1 MRGTPL
7 MDGRRS
13 CDHRA
18 CRARAGKPPLYFQH
32 QGHSQTLVGVERI
45 QVQPGH
51 AAEVSLLLLDPGQ
64 DTAQLAAALREKR
77 GPA

>member
-1 MRGTPL
+1 
-7 MDGRRS
+7 
-13 CDHRA
+13 
-18 CRARAGKPPLYFQH
+18 
-32 QGHSQTLVGVERI
+32 VERI

-77 GPA
+77 GWQVRSRTHAKPTLALSQSQTA